1 MANLTLALDDRLLRS
16 ARLAAQ
22 ERETTLTG
30 LVRDFL
36 SQFAEDEAHKNTV
49 LADELEHC
57 FKKNTVKIGK
67 KTWTREDLH
76 DRH

>member
-1 MANLTLALDDRLLRS
+1 MANLTLSIDDRLLRS

-36 SQFAEDEAHKNTV
+36 SQFADEQAHKNAV
-49 LADELEHC
+49 LAGELEHC
-57 FKKNTVKIGK
+57 FKKNTVRIGNR
-67 KTWTREDLH
+67 TWTREDLH
-76 DRH
+76 ERR

>member
-1 MANLTLALDDRLLRS
+1 MANLTLAIDDRLLRS

-30 LVRDFL
+30 LVREFL
-36 SQFAEDEAHKNTV
+36 SQFADEESHKNTV

-57 FKKNTVKIGK
+57 FKRGTLKIGER
-67 KTWTREDLH
+67 TWTREDLY